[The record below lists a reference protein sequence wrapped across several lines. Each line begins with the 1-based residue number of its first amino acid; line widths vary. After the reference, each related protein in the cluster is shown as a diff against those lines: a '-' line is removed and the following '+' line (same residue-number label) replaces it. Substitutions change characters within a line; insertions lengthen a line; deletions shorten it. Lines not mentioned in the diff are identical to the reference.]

1 MLRTQSTDAEQRGGG
16 GGTVKMSNNDVD
28 GYKNVT
34 LKVKSHCLKLNRVY
48 SISFN

>member
-1 MLRTQSTDAEQRGGG
+1 MQSKGGG
-16 GGTVKMSNNDVD
+16 GGGGGGGGVKMSNNDVD